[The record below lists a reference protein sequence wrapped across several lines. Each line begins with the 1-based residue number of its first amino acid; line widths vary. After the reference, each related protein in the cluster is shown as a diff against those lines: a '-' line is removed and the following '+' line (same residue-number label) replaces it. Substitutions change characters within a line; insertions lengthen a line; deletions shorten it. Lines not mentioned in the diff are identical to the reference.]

1 MRKWREK
8 MQRKGL
14 KSSIEDEKIDKYINV
29 HSSSHGMDSEDFGKL
44 DSRCYALRYL
54 ILLDFKIFIWMM
66 NITLITSFSY
76 FLCWIARPYFV
87 FRNIFRNYG
96 RDTYDSVGTNR
107 NACRRRLKHSRQ
119 SKRPSLW
126 LLL

>member
-1 MRKWREK
+1 
-8 MQRKGL
+8 
-14 KSSIEDEKIDKYINV
+14 
-29 HSSSHGMDSEDFGKL
+29 
-44 DSRCYALRYL
+44 
-54 ILLDFKIFIWMM
+54 MM

-107 NACRRRLKHSRQ
+107 NAVDDRNIRAN
-119 SKRPSLW
+119 PNVPPYGYSL
-126 LLL
+126 